1 MRILAVDDDPAFTE
15 LLIAELSFLG
25 LDDVD
30 VTHSGKDALD
40 RISAARTPYDCFLL
54 DVEMPGM
61 DGVELCERIT
71 ANPAHNGASVI
82 MISAS
87 SSLDHVDGAFA
98 KGATDYLN
106 KPLQRRELQGRMRMV
121 QALVAQKHKLELNNN
136 NQQDIYDPIRLPDIP
151 NCIDYLAMQNY
162 VLKLGS
168 LRINSFIA
176 LGAHIV
182 NLPEVFARQDRSR
195 QVDAL
200 TDVAEMISE
209 SFSGAEYLMT
219 YAGRGDF
226 VILLPR
232 ARGFDKETFENQ
244 LDTKSSE
251 LADWYKGVGETG
263 PVVQVGEPVYRSLL
277 SFKAPDELL
286 DLAIAGAR
294 NARIGCNET
303 ATSKNTSLSWQSL
316 NT

>member
-1 MRILAVDDDPAFTE
+1 MRILVVDDDPTFTDLLTAE
-15 LLIAELSFLG
+15 LLLLG
-25 LDDVD
+25 FDNLTV
-30 VTHSGKDALD
+30 VHSGKEALVKM
-40 RISAARTPYDCFLL
+40 SAAKTPYDCFLL

-61 DGVELCERIT
+61 NGVELCERIT
-71 ANPAHNGASVI
+71 TSPSHKGTPVI
-82 MISAS
+82 MVSAS

-121 QALVAQKHKLELNNN
+121 QALAAQKHRLALADDGSQNVT
-136 NQQDIYDPIRLPDIP
+136 DPVGLPGIP

-176 LGAHIV
+176 LGVHIV
-182 NLPEVFARQDRSR
+182 NLPEVFAGKDQSG
-195 QVDAL
+195 QLDAL
-200 TDVAEMISE
+200 MDVAETISE
-209 SFSGAEYLMT
+209 SFSGTEYLMS
-219 YAGRGDF
+219 YAGMGSY

-232 ARGFDKETFENQ
+232 ARVFDEETFENQ
-244 LDTKSSE
+244 LEIKLSE
-251 LADWYKGVGETG
+251 LAGWYEGAGEVG
-263 PVVQVGEPVYRSLL
+263 PAVQVGEPVYRNLL

-294 NARIGCNET
+294 QLRDGNNERT
-303 ATSKNTSLSWQSL
+303 TSKIALPNSTVS
-316 NT
+316 